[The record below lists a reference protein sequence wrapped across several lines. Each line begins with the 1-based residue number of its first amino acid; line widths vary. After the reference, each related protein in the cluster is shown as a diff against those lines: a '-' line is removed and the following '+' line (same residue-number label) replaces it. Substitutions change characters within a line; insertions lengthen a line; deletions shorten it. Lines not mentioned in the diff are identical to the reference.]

1 MENTCAITNKASL
14 SQWLNFKLFGITYLV
29 GKIKFKLFFSGSI
42 GWVRSKHFTGLY
54 ASEDFSGLCQRG
66 GKALECRSSGWSC
79 RARWCHILLAP
90 VRNPQKH
97 CHDKELGCFHW
108 RRPTKTWRISTVCLP
123 TDSLFVCS
131 GCHGT
136 LLKRCEVAS
145 TLYDLAG
152 RQEVIA
158 VTKQCSVRSCR
169 ASYGYN
175 YVWQNGSKMNAV
187 SLEGLVDE
195 VLFVSSKM
203 FCFCPCGSPFVWQK
217 VLTPR
222 IQEN

>member
-1 MENTCAITNKASL
+1 MWWTCEIERMTDANVAN
-14 SQWLNFKLFGITYLV
+14 LNSMLAPFGLQRGQCSEKTPAVDGKYLCHH
-29 GKIKFKLFFSGSI
+29 KQ
-42 GWVRSKHFTGLY
+42 SKHFTGLY

-79 RARWCHILLAP
+79 RVRWCHILLAP

-108 RRPTKTWRISTVCLP
+108 RRPTKTWRIS
-123 TDSLFVCS
+123 SLFVCS

-175 YVWQNGSKMNAV
+175 VQLCLAKWFQ
-187 SLEGLVDE
+187 DE
-195 VLFVSSKM
+195 CCEPGRLSRWSSI
-203 FCFCPCGSPFVWQK
+203 C
-217 VLTPR
+217 
-222 IQEN
+222 E